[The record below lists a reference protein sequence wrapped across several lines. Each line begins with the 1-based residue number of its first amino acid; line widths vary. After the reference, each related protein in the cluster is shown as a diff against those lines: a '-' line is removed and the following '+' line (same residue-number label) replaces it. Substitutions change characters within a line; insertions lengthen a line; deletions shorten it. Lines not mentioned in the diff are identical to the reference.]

1 MVERAPS
8 TLNYIPE
15 KFVQIIQ
22 RKEVIELLNRIN
34 EEYYYWHVVK
44 NLPMP
49 NDLTPRDVWT
59 IAKIRR
65 RLTPNRLQFGLY
77 HFHWNTNNKIQEL
90 LHFLD
95 MNVGGTLESPYS
107 IPNED
112 KGRYLVSSIM
122 EEAIASSQIE
132 GAVTTRKKAKEMLR
146 QNKKPTNK
154 SEQMILNNYTTIK
167 RIVEIKNDTLTKDNL
182 LEIHKL
188 ITAETF
194 SNKTEEGRYRQDDD
208 IDVVDTA
215 TGEVVHHPPDK
226 DDIEVLMADL
236 FRFFNDDESKIFIHP
251 LIKACIIH
259 FMVGF
264 IHPFAD
270 GNGRTARALF
280 YWYLLKKGYWLT
292 EYLSISRLILKARAQ
307 YARAFQFTE
316 VDEHDATY
324 FILFNL
330 KVMKSAFD
338 ELRLYIQKKNEEQR
352 QLSNFIGVDDISYRQ
367 SVILEWLY
375 KEPNLLLTVKEVQTR
390 LGVSNGSARNDI
402 NALVEKEYLQS
413 VNINKVTNGYRKGYK
428 YAGLLQSRQ
437 ATKEGK
443 N

>member
-22 RKEVIELLNRIN
+22 QEEVIELLNRIN

-402 NALVEKEYLQS
+402 NTLVEKEYLQS
-413 VNINKVTNGYRKGYK
+413 VNINKVTNGYRKGHK
-428 YAGLLQSRQ
+428 YALLLQSRQ

-443 N
+443 S

>member
-22 RKEVIELLNRIN
+22 REEVIELLNRIN

-402 NALVEKEYLQS
+402 NALVEKEYLLS
-413 VNINKVTNGYRKGYK
+413 VNINKVTNGYRKGHK
-428 YAGLLQSRQ
+428 YALLLQSRQ
-437 ATKEGK
+437 ATKEDK